1 MGKETFRTRCLLKL
15 NVISGIV
22 KVLPP
27 GTSASSIEFGWV
39 VSPCLPLAWELVLAP
54 KRREIL
60 NQNQLKLICFE
71 QSCSFFRDQ
80 GNALLFRILNSFFR
94 SRVKL

>member
-22 KVLPP
+22 KVSPP

-39 VSPCLPLAWELVLAP
+39 VSPCLPLAWGIAILAP
-54 KRREIL
+54 KRRKIL
-60 NQNQLKLICFE
+60 NQNQLKLIFSE
-71 QSCSFFRDQ
+71 QRWFPFLGIKGMRC
-80 GNALLFRILNSFFR
+80 
-94 SRVKL
+94 

>member
-39 VSPCLPLAWELVLAP
+39 VSPCLPLAWGIGTVSEKERDIEP
-54 KRREIL
+54 KSIEI
-60 NQNQLKLICFE
+60 N
-71 QSCSFFRDQ
+71 
-80 GNALLFRILNSFFR
+80 LLRAKPFLF
-94 SRVKL
+94 